1 MYHLDEI
8 RPQYQNGGKK
18 PTKEDIKRRAAKPK
32 PAQSTFEKQV
42 TDTRRRAGIADY
54 RSLKTTGK
62 RPLNQ
67 GYITYIDSYLRNN
80 GYTDIQRAA
89 VLGQIIEESGGD
101 PFAISSTGKYRGIA
115 QWDST
120 RYKDFDDT
128 RDPYEELDSQLQY
141 LNTSIRN
148 DEGGIDWTHGGSG
161 SKYDSYKDAYN
172 NFWNSN
178 DLNKVSKAVSYGYV
192 RPEGK
197 EQSHIN
203 RLGVARQVLARLVP
217 LE

>member
-8 RPQYQNGGKK
+8 RLQYQNGGNK
-18 PTKEDIKRRAAKPK
+18 PTKKDIKRQTVKPK
-32 PAQSTFEKQV
+32 PAQSTFERQV
-42 TDTRRRAGIADY
+42 ADTRRRAGIADY
-54 RSLKTTGK
+54 TGLKTTK
-62 RPLNQ
+62 QRHYNQ
-67 GYITYIDSYLRNN
+67 GYINYIDSYLRNN

-89 VLGQIIEESGGD
+89 VLGQIIEESGGN
-101 PFAISSTGKYRGIA
+101 PFAVSSTGKYRGIA
-115 QWDST
+115 QWDDS

-148 DEGGIDWTHGGSG
+148 SEGGIDWTHGGSG
-161 SKYDSYKDAYN
+161 SNYNSYKDAYN
-172 NFWNSN
+172 DFWNSD
-178 DLNKVSKAVSYGYV
+178 DLTKVSRAVSYGYV

-197 EQSHIN
+197 EKSHIN